1 MPPPPPAA
9 ALILTSHRDRCCLVL
24 HEKYFEE
31 RAVSSARSRI
41 LHPDLKVPKKKK
53 AAPEREDVWE
63 VYNERA
69 SRRCSLAE
77 IKAQILMR
85 GVPLGYAKTKEP
97 LLKLWE
103 TNSALEDK
111 RFVVQPARAAAGSG
125 GGGAAAVASSVPVAA
140 RAGGSA
146 SIHAV
151 SSGVSSVSAILPVV
165 NASKRVCSKC
175 KKPGHQANS
184 TKCLQHP
191 DNVSKTAAA
200 RGGPR
205 SPSACAR
212 GGGAQSP
219 RALSA
224 DSSPVRRAFAALG
237 STDQRVQCAEK

>member
-1 MPPPPPAA
+1 M
-9 ALILTSHRDRCCLVL
+9 VL

-31 RAVSSARSRI
+31 RAVSSARSHI
-41 LHPDLKVPKKKK
+41 LHPDLRVPKKKK

-111 RFVVQPARAAAGSG
+111 RFVVQPARAPAAAGSG
-125 GGGAAAVASSVPVAA
+125 GGGAAAAVACSAPVAA
-140 RAGGSA
+140 GAGGSA

-151 SSGVSSVSAILPVV
+151 SSGVPSVSAILPAVI
-165 NASKRVCSKC
+165 ASKRVCSKC
-175 KKPGHQANS
+175 KQPGHKANS
-184 TKCLQHP
+184 TKCLQRP

-200 RGGPR
+200 KGGPR
-205 SPSACAR
+205 SPNACAR
-212 GGGAQSP
+212 GGGALSLSP
-219 RALSA
+219 
-224 DSSPVRRAFAALG
+224 DSTPVRRALAALG
-237 STDQRVQCAEK
+237 STDQRVQQQQCAEK